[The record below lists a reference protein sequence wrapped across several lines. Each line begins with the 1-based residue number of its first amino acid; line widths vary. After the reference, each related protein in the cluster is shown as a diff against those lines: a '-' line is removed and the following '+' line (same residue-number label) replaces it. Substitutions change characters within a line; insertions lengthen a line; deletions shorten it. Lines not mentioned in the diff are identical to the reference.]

1 MTLGDNAGTVLIVD
15 DDRVILKLMEAVLTK
30 EGYGILQAEDGDD
43 AWEILQES
51 HEDIDAVLLDRM
63 MPRMDGMEVLRRIK
77 AHPEMEKIPVIME
90 TALIEKH
97 EVAEGIMA
105 GAYYYLTKP
114 FDNRALVSIVRT
126 AVSDYRNIESLCSEV
141 RRYKKVL
148 GLVRESRFEFRTLA
162 DARDLATFI
171 ANFYPEP
178 EDVVIGLSELLI
190 NALEHG
196 SLGIDYD
203 MKSELVRE
211 NRWEAEVERRQGLP
225 ENVDKLIRIR
235 YERTDGEIDVW
246 IADEGDGFDWAD
258 YMELDPDRI
267 TDNHGRGIAL
277 AGMKSFDSI
286 EFQGNGNEVLCR
298 VRLTIPDGSPPSST
312 QNHPLCR

>member
-1 MTLGDNAGTVLIVD
+1 
-15 DDRVILKLMEAVLTK
+15 
-30 EGYGILQAEDGDD
+30 
-43 AWEILQES
+43 
-51 HEDIDAVLLDRM
+51 
-63 MPRMDGMEVLRRIK
+63 
-77 AHPEMEKIPVIME
+77 
-90 TALIEKH
+90 
-97 EVAEGIMA
+97 
-105 GAYYYLTKP
+105 
-114 FDNRALVSIVRT
+114 
-126 AVSDYRNIESLCSEV
+126 
-141 RRYKKVL
+141 
-148 GLVRESRFEFRTLA
+148 
-162 DARDLATFI
+162 
-171 ANFYPEP
+171 
-178 EDVVIGLSELLI
+178 
-190 NALEHG
+190 
-196 SLGIDYD
+196 

-225 ENVDKLIRIR
+225 ENVDKLIRVR